1 MNNEDIHNN
10 PPSNGITKITDDNY
24 HLLFPKFFTPIIED
38 TEDGGKLIT
47 WKLKKG
53 PSYVQGWVHLQPPK
67 KSWSRKPI
75 MPMNTYTM
83 SSSNL
88 TKIHEFMDKYI
99 HYTEDS
105 PTKVRQ
111 YFVNMSRE
119 LVKNGGSY

>member
-67 KSWSRKPI
+67 TSWSRKPI

-88 TKIHEFMDKYI
+88 TKIHEFMTSIYTTQKI
-99 HYTEDS
+99 HPQRYDNT
-105 PTKVRQ
+105 
-111 YFVNMSRE
+111 
-119 LVKNGGSY
+119 L